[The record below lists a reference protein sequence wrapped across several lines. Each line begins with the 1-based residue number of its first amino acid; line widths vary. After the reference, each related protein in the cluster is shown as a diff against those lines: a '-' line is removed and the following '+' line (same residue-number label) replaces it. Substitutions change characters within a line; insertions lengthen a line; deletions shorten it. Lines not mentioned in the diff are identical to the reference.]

1 MDNRRWCGGEWR
13 RDGGGTLWVQ
23 KEKEAAARENYG
35 EGEISENW
43 V

>member
-1 MDNRRWCGGEWR
+1 MENGEEMVVVERKKPW
-13 RDGGGTLWVQ
+13 WVQ